1 MHTTPTSQKR
11 VNIVRELAAKDTRPW
26 YRKPN
31 LRGLYL
37 VLLPACVGAE
47 MTSAFDLNL
56 MTVLQATTS
65 WKKFYHFPGATLLGQ
80 MTAIYSLG
88 AICSLPLVPLVVD
101 GRGRRASVFYFACA
115 LIFHMFIAARFVLGF
130 GGPFSVVGSASLIA
144 ELSHPKERAVMTS
157 LFSGFFGIGA
167 IMVAAISLRTC
178 TMRSNWGWRIPSF
191 LQATPSIIQ
200 LIFIFMVPDSP
211 RWLIAKGRGSEASA
225 ILVKY
230 HGEGDVQSEFVKA
243 EYAEIEQT
251 LREEIITAHGGWLEL
266 ISTPAMRKRSMIA
279 MFLGLAVNWTGGGLI
294 GTYLPRIL
302 ATIGIHDNLTKNRI
316 DLALSCWGLL
326 CATSLALIV
335 PRFKRR
341 TMFLISTTSIL
352 SILIGWTVATA
363 QFTKNQ
369 SHESAMAVMVFIFLF
384 VPAMAVGYGA
394 LTYTYLMELFPFHIR
409 AKGIVTIS
417 WFSRITGFFGQFV
430 NPIGLQ
436 NAGWK
441 YYISFCVAVA
451 FQIVFIYFM
460 FPETAGLT
468 LEELAFLYED
478 KEAEKTGEKTTFS
491 TEKTGE
497 KTTFSTEEVGEKTM
511 SLTPGCEE
519 LPRLEIV

>member
-1 MHTTPTSQKR
+1 MHTPTSQKR
-11 VNIVRELAAKDTRPW
+11 VNIVSELAAKDTRHW

-65 WKKFYHFPGATLLGQ
+65 WKKFYDFPGATLLGQ

-88 AICSLPLVPLVVD
+88 AICSLPFVPLVVD
-101 GRGRRASVFYFACA
+101 GRGRRASMILGCA
-115 LIFHMFIAARFVLGF
+115 LMIFGAILEGLATNVHMFIAARFILGF

-157 LFSGFFGIGA
+157 LFTGFFGIGS

-191 LQATPSIIQ
+191 LQATPSIFQ
-200 LIFIFMVPDSP
+200 LIFIFMVPESP

-230 HGEGDVQSEFVKA
+230 HGEGDAQSEFVKA
-243 EYAEIEQT
+243 EYAEIEKT
-251 LREEIITAHGGWLEL
+251 LREEINTGHGGWLEL

-279 MFLGLAVNWTGGGLI
+279 LFLGVAANWTGGGLI

-302 ATIGIHDNLTKNRI
+302 ATIGIHNNLTKNRI
-316 DLALSCWGLL
+316 NLALSCWGLL
-326 CATSLALIV
+326 CATSLAVIV

-341 TMFLISTTSIL
+341 TMFVISTVSIL
-352 SILIGWTVATA
+352 LILVGWTVATA
-363 QFTKNQ
+363 QFTKSE
-369 SHESAMAVMVFIFLF
+369 SHGSATAVLVFIFLF
-384 VPAMAVGYGA
+384 IPAMGLGYGA
-394 LTYTYLMELFPFHIR
+394 LTYTYVMELFPFYLR

-441 YYISFCVAVA
+441 YYISFCVAVT
-451 FQIVFIYFM
+451 FQIVFIYFT

-478 KEAEKTGEKTTFS
+478 KETQKAGER
-491 TEKTGE
+491 
-497 KTTFSTEEVGEKTM
+497 TM
-511 SLTPGCEE
+511 SSTSTSTAGSAECEE
-519 LPRLEIV
+519 LPRLEVA